1 MFSKQFRCL
10 RSEPVFVTLRR
21 MDERV
26 PLLTTALILA
36 LMLGAAT
43 AQDLLPATS
52 GWLDSHP
59 QQGDAAAGMGMA
71 SRNLTLSLN
80 QAADASSGAAERS
93 TSSRIWSADPG
104 AGFRAGAQELG
115 FGVGAGLGMKTFGSS
130 QAHDWVLGIA
140 QYGWMLS
147 GMVAPNHWYRGNWEL
162 MGEVLGGQQFKPEG
176 AYFVGVAPLLRY
188 NFACGRRFVP
198 FADAGAGLTA
208 TAIRDGDLSTTF
220 EFNLQLGGGVHIF
233 LSDCF
238 ALTFQYRYIHLS
250 NASLQSP
257 NHGVNTSNALA
268 GVTWF
273 F

>member
-1 MFSKQFRCL
+1 
-10 RSEPVFVTLRR
+10 

-26 PLLTTALILA
+26 SLLTTLLILA
-36 LMLGAAT
+36 LMRGTVAAE
-43 AQDLLPATS
+43 DCSPATT
-52 GWLDSHP
+52 GWLDSR
-59 QQGDAAAGMGMA
+59 QQQNDLAPEPLPPKGGVPFPGGMTFKNW
-71 SRNLTLSLN
+71 SVSLD
-80 QAADASSGAAERS
+80 QAANAS
-93 TSSRIWSADPG
+93 TSATEGGATSNIWAADQG
-104 AGFRAGAQELG
+104 RGFRAGAQELG

-130 QAHDWVLGIA
+130 LAHDWVIGIA
-140 QYGWMLS
+140 QYGFMLS
-147 GMVAPNHWYRGNWEL
+147 DIVATNHWYRGNWEL
-162 MGEVLGGQQFKPEG
+162 MGEVLGGEQFKPEG

-188 NFACGRRFVP
+188 NFACGRRLVP

-238 ALTFQYRYIHLS
+238 ALTFQYRFIHLS
-250 NASLQSP
+250 NASTQSP